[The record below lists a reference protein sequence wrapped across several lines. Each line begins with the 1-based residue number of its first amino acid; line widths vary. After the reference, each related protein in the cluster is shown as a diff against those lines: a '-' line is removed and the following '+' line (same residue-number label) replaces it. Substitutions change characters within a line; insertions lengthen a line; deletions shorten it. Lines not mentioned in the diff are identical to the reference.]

1 MLNTGY
7 IPLNSITKGSQSSGR
22 KTPAKPFPG
31 HLWDCAS
38 WFNTSIW
45 CVVFVL
51 LDYKFLC
58 SVAQVSWKR
67 PVWDFWNQK
76 VWLSTSLLKIISCNF
91 IFTILEASIHFIGCL
106 NGAVSNANT
115 QAWMNKYAAHT
126 WEVIFFFLTHVILST
141 VWFHWKILA
150 LELWKMQLWSLSK
163 QKTMSTLLM
172 TITKSW
178 IQILNCYALDGRK
191 QWPDTMSESSESA
204 AEFFSQFPMA
214 FLWVRDTG

>member
-106 NGAVSNANT
+106 NGALRNANT
-115 QAWMNKYAAHT
+115 QAWMNVNKYAAHT
-126 WEVIFFFLTHVILST
+126 WEVIFSFSHSCYSFYSVIPLKDSR
-141 VWFHWKILA
+141 IGA
-150 LELWKMQLWSLSK
+150 LKNAALKP
-163 QKTMSTLLM
+163 
-172 TITKSW
+172 
-178 IQILNCYALDGRK
+178 IQADDNVYIIDDYH
-191 QWPDTMSESSESA
+191 
-204 AEFFSQFPMA
+204 
-214 FLWVRDTG
+214 